1 MTTSTTPRERAQ
13 RPGDRLPRAASS
25 RGART
30 GELLRGAAAGVLL
43 LTVLGG
49 VPWFLVALV
58 GNPLPTSVPQRSW
71 LDAELSATAL
81 LDVLAVVLWLLW
93 LHFAVCVVAELHAWV
108 TGAPAPRS
116 ALGGP
121 THLLARRLVAAVL
134 LVTAGGIPVAA
145 PALAAP
151 TSAASTTAT
160 ASPDPGWGSG
170 HEAGAARPTSEAP
183 APGQAPDPAW
193 AEPAASVAV
202 TESATD
208 GEADAGLVAYV
219 VQPPQGRHH
228 DCLWDI
234 AERTLG
240 DPLRYREVFELNRDR
255 VQADG
260 SRLVDADLVR
270 PGWTLLLPADA
281 VAQTAP
287 DPAGGPGG
295 AGRA

>member
-1 MTTSTTPRERAQ
+1 MTTPTTPHERAR

-30 GELLRGAAAGVLL
+30 AELLRGTAAGTVLL
-43 LTVLGG
+43 AVLAG
-49 VPWFLVALV
+49 VPWLLVTVV
-58 GNPLPTSVPQRSW
+58 GNPLPTTAPHRGW
-71 LDAELSATAL
+71 LDAELSTSAL

-93 LHFAVCVVAELHAWV
+93 LHFAVCVVAELHAWA
-108 TGAPAPRS
+108 TGAPTPRP

-121 THLLARRLVAAVL
+121 AQLLARRLVAAAL
-134 LVTAGGIPVAA
+134 LVTAGGIPLAA
-145 PALAAP
+145 PALATPAP
-151 TSAASTTAT
+151 AAVGVAT
-160 ASPDPGWGSG
+160 AAPDPGWGGG
-170 HEAGAARPTSEAP
+170 HEAGAARPTAGAP
-183 APGQAPDPAW
+183 AADEAPDPAW
-193 AEPAASVAV
+193 TAPPTPGAG
-202 TESATD
+202 T
-208 GEADAGLVAYV
+208 GADTGLVAYV

-281 VAQTAP
+281 VAQSAA
-287 DPAGGPGG
+287 DPGG
-295 AGRA
+295 APQGAGRP